1 MAAPMS
7 ETAGYSFTPKQSKI
21 TSALEGLSPFTPV
34 VTQNDFTRDV
44 AGAYAIG
51 DENPEAPATAAYGA
65 LQALGAAGLQAYMSN
80 VEQERAVA
88 AEERKHSRALDIEQ
102 IKSARSSDAVQKRI
116 QYLRESA
123 AQRLQEVG
131 ANKKPPRRMIGE
143 PSTAPY
149 RGGGDIEDEE
159 SFDGTDPLEPNLNED
174 LRDIPPVEPDL
185 PTKDEEDLP
194 AVQGE
199 GSLFNLTPP
208 PVLPVGSDVIP
219 AGAMRINPEQ
229 AAQFAAAQAGGAPQA
244 LPASAMGL
252 PLTDLAGQINIAY
265 IPSETARQMQ
275 ELQQGVR
282 DLTPSTAG
290 APLAQMAPPTTE
302 FPAGFE
308 PGAYANYD
316 QARRVAEMPMP
327 ENYERP
333 EVVPRVDDPTGE
345 TYFEVMPPKPKAPQT
360 EAERL
365 ALEKARLE
373 VGKARAEAEKPATT
387 AGADTDA
394 EQKLRKEFIASSKD
408 YMVVQNAW
416 ANIKSASR
424 MAESGGEGAGDLA
437 MIFSFMKLLD
447 PGSVVREQEFAN
459 AQNAAGVPDRIRAE
473 YNRLLT
479 GGRLAPDQRKNF
491 VKQGKSLFME
501 RQRGQNQLT
510 NIYKRLAEQSGARP
524 EMVAIDLKTPDP
536 LGDIESQVRAK
547 VVEMT
552 GLTKGTDEYNAKFDE
567 LKKLL
572 AQKKVLEAEM
582 ESAIAVD

>member
-1 MAAPMS
+1 MS
-7 ETAGYSFTPKQSKI
+7 ETTGYSFTPKQSQI
-21 TSALEGLSPFTPV
+21 LHALEGLSPFKPV
-34 VTQNDFTRDV
+34 IGQNDFSRDV

-51 DENPEAPATAAYGA
+51 DENTEAPATSAFGA
-65 LQALGAAGLQAYMSN
+65 LKNLGASGLQAYAGN
-80 VEQERAVA
+80 VEQQQALA

-102 IKSARSSDAVQKRI
+102 IRSARSSDATQKRI

-123 AQRLQEVG
+123 AQRLQDVG
-131 ANKKPPRRMIGE
+131 ANKKPPRRMIGQ
-143 PSTAPY
+143 PPTAPS

-159 SFDGTDPLEPNLNED
+159 TYDGTDPLDPNLNED

-194 AVQGE
+194 DVQEE

-208 PVLPVGSDVIP
+208 PFLPSGSDVIP
-219 AGAMRINPEQ
+219 AGAMRINPQQ
-229 AAQFAAAQAGGAPQA
+229 AAQVATAQVGGAPQP
-244 LPASAMGL
+244 LPSSAMGL
-252 PLTDLAGQINIAY
+252 PLTDLAGPISIAY
-265 IPSETARQMQ
+265 IPSETNRQMQ

-290 APLAQMAPPTTE
+290 APLAQMAPPTPAAPTE
-302 FPAGFE
+302 FPAEFV
-308 PGAYANYD
+308 PGPYPDYN
-316 QARRVAEMPMP
+316 QARQVAEMPLP
-327 ENYERP
+327 EDYERP
-333 EVVPRVDDPTGE
+333 EIVPKVDDATGE
-345 TYFEVMPPKPKAPQT
+345 TYFEVMPPKKR
-360 EAERL
+360 AESDRL
-365 ALEKARLE
+365 ALEKAKIELE
-373 VGKARAEAEKPATT
+373 KSKGGAVGP
-387 AGADTDA
+387 DTDE
-394 EQKLRKEFIASSKD
+394 EQRLRKEFIAASKD

-416 ANIKSASR
+416 ANIRSASR

-501 RQRGQNQLT
+501 RQRGQTQLA
-510 NIYKRLAEQSGARP
+510 NIYTRLAEQSGARP
-524 EMVAIDLKTPDP
+524 TMVAIDLKTPDP
-536 LGDIESQVRAK
+536 LGDAESQVRAK

-552 GLTKGTDEYNAKFDE
+552 GLDKGTDEYNTKFDE

-572 AQKKVLEAEM
+572 AQKKMLEAEM